1 MPGTSGAA
9 GDVSHEFQ
17 AEQLRALA
25 HVVRLQ
31 ILHAIRSSELSVGE
45 IEELTGITQ
54 PGLSQQLSILR
65 KAELVG
71 TRRDGKQVFYSV
83 DSERM
88 VSLAAIL
95 TQLAG
100 APAAT
105 GAPSANPASPS
116 TSLKP
121 ESLSGAAT
129 FARVFR

>member
-100 APAAT
+100 VPAAT